1 MRTYRT
7 RRVRL
12 YDANDDQSNSHRSFK
27 SLRQR
32 RKRGDIGPYSR
43 SIDRGA
49 IGAVSGRSREG
60 RFLRGYERM
69 LLEHVG
75 GQGTIVQRAMITRAA
90 RLALHLELLD
100 EKVFINGYSLTEHD
114 YNHYCAWS
122 NSLCRTLAR
131 LGLEQPTAAG

>member
-12 YDANDDQSNSHRSFK
+12 YDANDEQSNSHRSFK
-27 SLRQR
+27 SLKHR
-32 RKRGDIGPYSR
+32 RKRGEIGPYSR

-49 IGAVSGRSREG
+49 IGRVSGRSREG

-75 GQGTIVQRAMITRAA
+75 GQGSVVQRAMITRAA
-90 RLALHLELLD
+90 RLALHLELLRR
-100 EKVFINGYSLTEHD
+100 EGI
-114 YNHYCAWS
+114 
-122 NSLCRTLAR
+122 
-131 LGLEQPTAAG
+131 